1 MERRRFMQ
9 CLAWAGTGLVWAAR
23 GGVLSATTLDTAAA
37 AGADFTF
44 GQISDTHVGFG
55 GEANRDSMGTLKESI
70 EAINALQARPA
81 FLLHTGDLSHGQKPG
96 AFDTL
101 AESLKAVK
109 TERMFFIPGEHDVA
123 IDGGKE
129 YLSRYG
135 AGTYESRG
143 YQSFDYRGVHFVGL
157 VNVLSYKPGVGG
169 ALGDE
174 QLAWLRKDLE
184 AQSTSTPI
192 VVFSHV
198 PLWAVYPSWGWTTA
212 DGEQAIGMLRRFG
225 SVTALN
231 GHIHQVL
238 QKVEG
243 NVTFHSARSTA
254 FPQPAPGAA
263 PNPGPMKVE
272 AGELRRL
279 LGVRDVHYTEGMKPL
294 AIVERPLA

>member
-23 GGVLSATTLDTAAA
+23 GGVLSATTLGEASA
-37 AGADFTF
+37 AGADFTIA
-44 GQISDTHVGFG
+44 QISDTHVGFG
-55 GEANRDSMGTLKESI
+55 GEANKGAMGTLKDSI
-70 EAINALQARPA
+70 EAINALEKRPS
-81 FLLHTGDLSHGQKPG
+81 FVLHTGDLSHGQKPG

-101 AESLKAVK
+101 AESLKALK
-109 TERMFFIPGEHDVA
+109 TEKIFYIPGEHDVA

-143 YQSFDYRGVHFVGL
+143 YQAFDYHGVHFVGL

-169 ALGDE
+169 ALGAE
-174 QLAWLRKDLE
+174 ELAWLKQDLE
-184 AQSTSTPI
+184 AQSTTTPI
-192 VVFSHV
+192 CVFLHL
-198 PLWAVYPSWGWTTA
+198 PLRAVFPSWGWTTA
-212 DGEQAIGMLRRFG
+212 DGEQVIGMLRRFG

-243 NVTFHSARSTA
+243 SVTFHSARSTA

-272 AGELRRL
+272 AGKLRGL
-279 LGVRDVHYTEGMKPL
+279 LGVREVSY
-294 AIVERPLA
+294 